1 MGKPKPPAIPVLQ
14 AHDAVRSSVPPDP
27 ISNPLRSPVR
37 LLLLRPLGISLVNP
51 LRSVVLFAVVFGAL
65 GLVLSFIPIINN
77 SVFVTPRAEMREK
90 PFSFMECSA
99 LLY

>member
-1 MGKPKPPAIPVLQ
+1 MQPGPIASAEPAQHQPRQ
-14 AHDAVRSSVPPDP
+14 
-27 ISNPLRSPVR
+27 PLTIC
-37 LLLLRPLGISLVNP
+37 G
-51 LRSVVLFAVVFGAL
+51 VVVVVFGAL

>member
-1 MGKPKPPAIPVLQ
+1 M
-14 AHDAVRSSVPPDP
+14 
-27 ISNPLRSPVR
+27 
-37 LLLLRPLGISLVNP
+37 
-51 LRSVVLFAVVFGAL
+51 VFGAL